1 VANVSVNRGVLIGV
15 GAVAAVSLLA
25 LAFVLGRESG
35 TGSVPTPLARIERA
49 ASRPQAEPLAP
60 PTPAAA
66 AIAERAETR
75 PTPWPAPAAPGPG
88 LGVPAA
94 AVQAATPVDSQRRG
108 AGSDP
113 ERAAVA
119 AYFDAVDHVQPGAMS
134 GDAEAVA
141 NEMGAALA
149 NGDTSGLDKLIRQ
162 TEAARGK
169 FAAVVP
175 PPVCAD
181 FHRESLASVDDA
193 LAIVRS
199 LKTAM
204 ESPDPAAQLANV
216 ASRANALRS
225 RADVLQKEEQDLRR
239 RYGLKR

>member
-1 VANVSVNRGVLIGV
+1 
-15 GAVAAVSLLA
+15 
-25 LAFVLGRESG
+25 
-35 TGSVPTPLARIERA
+35 
-49 ASRPQAEPLAP
+49 
-60 PTPAAA
+60 
-66 AIAERAETR
+66 
-75 PTPWPAPAAPGPG
+75 
-88 LGVPAA
+88 VPAA
-94 AVQAATPVDSQRRG
+94 AVQAASPVDSQQR
-108 AGSDP
+108 AVGSDP

-119 AYFDAVDHVQPGAMS
+119 AYFDAVNHIQPGAMS
-134 GDAEAVA
+134 GDAEAMA

-162 TEAARGK
+162 TETAREK

-175 PPVCAD
+175 PPVCAG

-193 LAIVRS
+193 LAVVRS

-216 ASRANALRS
+216 AARANSLRS
-225 RADVLQKEEQDLRR
+225 RADVLQKEEQDLRQ